1 MIELSQN
8 VFEQYVPAFRD
19 SESRT
24 YEAILPYIEH
34 YCDTAYNELKVPED
48 FAGTDKVEA
57 YVYRN
62 AAYEALPHLD
72 LVLTDNGFA
81 VVSNNNLAPASR
93 ERVNALHERLREEKS
108 KARDLLL
115 LALSD
120 NETWRDT
127 DVCRRLRTS
136 ILWCPLLCRR
146 YGVTASEGRP
156 VFEREYE
163 TLFPKLQSA
172 QYEVARI
179 ISTEQM
185 EWLNRHQDEYDKV
198 DRTGDLRIMLREHC
212 RYLMAALITEQKT
225 AVKVLMTRLQEML
238 NLHATDFPE
247 YSASAKYQADH
258 FKPYEN
264 DKNDPCFFFG

>member
-1 MIELSQN
+1 MISLSQTA
-8 VFEQYVPAFRD
+8 FEQYVPAFRD
-19 SESRT
+19 AESRT
-24 YEAILPYIEH
+24 YEAILPYMELFRDNAYH
-34 YCDTAYNELKVPED
+34 SMKVPLDFPDTA
-48 FAGTDKVEA
+48 KVEA
-57 YVYRN
+57 YIYRN
-62 AAYEALPHLD
+62 AAHRALPHLD

-81 VVSNNNLAPASR
+81 VVSNSNLAPASR
-93 ERVNALHERLREEKS
+93 DRVAALQERLREEKDD
-108 KARDLLL
+108 ARDLLL
-115 LALSD
+115 FALSD

-127 DVCRRLRTS
+127 DVCRLLRTS

-163 TLFPKLQSA
+163 TLFPKIQSA

-264 DKNDPCFFFG
+264 DKNAPCFFFG